1 MSIYASQSD
10 VEPLIKFI
18 SDTASTD
25 LYTSVLRNADSWV
38 NARLLS
44 NSLSIWTSTIT
55 TEDVEE
61 TINGE
66 TITTTQEVET
76 ISPEKPIPD
85 LLKTAAVYYA
95 ASDIILALYNGEEMP
110 TQYDTYFNKA
120 EAMLEAYITQM
131 KTELAESDLKKF
143 NPVKHSKS
151 QSYYQ
156 RKHRRPRA

>member
-18 SDTASTD
+18 SDTASTE
-25 LYTSVLRNADSWV
+25 LYDSVLLNADSWV

-44 NSLSIWTSTIT
+44 NSLKTFDIVDDT
-55 TEDVEE
+55 
-61 TINGE
+61 
-66 TITTTQEVET
+66 
-76 ISPEKPIPD
+76 PD
-85 LLKTAAVYYA
+85 LLRTAAVYYA

>member
-18 SDTASTD
+18 SDNPNED
-25 LYTSVLRNADSWV
+25 LFITVLTNADSWV

-44 NSLSIWTSTIT
+44 NNLPKWGNRQ
-55 TEDVEE
+55 DV
-61 TINGE
+61 
-66 TITTTQEVET
+66 
-76 ISPEKPIPD
+76 PD

-95 ASDIILALYNGEEMP
+95 ASDIILALYNGEDMP

-120 EAMLEAYITQM
+120 ELMLDAYVTQM
-131 KTELAESDLKKF
+131 KSELAETELAKF

-156 RKHRRPRA
+156 RKHRRPRT